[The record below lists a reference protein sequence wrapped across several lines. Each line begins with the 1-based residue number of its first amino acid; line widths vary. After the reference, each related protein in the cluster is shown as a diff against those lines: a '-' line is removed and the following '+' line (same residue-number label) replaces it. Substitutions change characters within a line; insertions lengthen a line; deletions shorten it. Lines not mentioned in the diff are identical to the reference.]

1 MIGFTLVIVL
11 LDFVIT
17 GALPKWAIFA
27 PIFVPL
33 FVQLGVPAQTVFS
46 AYRIGDSPVN
56 TLTPLMVYFPV
67 IVTFGQRYVK
77 KFGVGSLV
85 ALMLPIAV
93 AVLVVWLLLLIVW
106 FLTGL
111 PLGPGYP
118 VRF

>member
-1 MIGFTLVIVL
+1 MPDPRQGSDPSGLVAVGADLEPGTVL
-11 LDFVIT
+11 
-17 GALPKWAIFA
+17 A
-27 PIFVPL
+27 
-33 FVQLGVPAQTVFS
+33 
-46 AYRIGDSPVN
+46 AYRIGDSPMNVI
-56 TLTPLMVYFPV
+56 TPLMVYFPV

-93 AVLVVWLLLLIVW
+93 AVLVVWLLLLVVW